1 MRRYFRTAIVFL
13 ICIAQILS
21 IVGCAFWK
29 TVEDVI
35 MNANRIQ
42 DTRQPTLTQPEI
54 ELLVS
59 RYGVTRDLVA
69 TEETLQILMTEDVFP
84 ESIIE
89 TVLPLPT
96 EQVPDEIYS
105 KLADL
110 FLTELSLEQMAR
122 FIELCFDTYEHP
134 NDSSSMLLLANTE
147 RFRRLRRI
155 MEDLLVDSRYEDRDM
170 LHRYSTF
177 VSASFIP
184 VAVSNSH
191 AEIRAFS
198 IVEQVDTEML
208 GFLHPNGEEARLDV
222 NSFIF
227 DYIGLYERGLTDI
240 AQSIQIFQTA
250 LPGRQLSEFM
260 SFVNWIYLNYARNLR
275 RTDQFERVMVEADFD
290 AGFMLGC
297 YQRDYA
303 LTRVVFSDESLM
315 IIRFVF
321 PLAETHYY
329 YPTGESYSTD
339 HDGSIRGRL
348 ITARELPEL
357 ESVENETSEE
367 RLSGQ
372 NGASEESIVEQSEAS
387 DEDLFEQN
395 EASEEDLGEQNEAS
409 DEDLFE
415 QNGASEEDLVEQN
428 GDE

>member
-147 RFRRLRRI
+147 RFRRLRSI

-184 VAVSNSH
+184 VAVSNNPT
-191 AEIRAFS
+191 EISAFS
-198 IVEQVDTEML
+198 IVEYADFTVSDLIPGGSPESVIMSF
-208 GFLHPNGEEARLDV
+208 FLN
-222 NSFIF
+222 
-227 DYIGLYERGLTDI
+227 YIGLRRNGRTEAT
-240 AQSIQIFQTA
+240 QNIQIFKTA
-250 LPGRQLSEFM
+250 VTGQQLSVLNRTF
-260 SFVNWIYLNYARNLR
+260 FVKYSEKELAARTLRQKEEIRGDRISVGNFIYLVCHGHEHAC
-275 RTDQFERVMVEADFD
+275 TWVE
-290 AGFMLGC
+290 
-297 YQRDYA
+297 
-303 LTRVVFSDESLM
+303 FSDESLVTL
-315 IIRFVF
+315 IIAF
-321 PLAETHYY
+321 PLGEAVLDY
-329 YPTGESYSTD
+329 GESYEYREN
-339 HDGSIRGRL
+339 GSVRHRL
-348 ITARELPEL
+348 IVARELPEPD
-357 ESVENETSEE
+357 SVE
-367 RLSGQ
+367 
-372 NGASEESIVEQSEAS
+372 
-387 DEDLFEQN
+387 DE
-395 EASEEDLGEQNEAS
+395 
-409 DEDLFE
+409 
-415 QNGASEEDLVEQN
+415 ASEEDLVEQN
-428 GDE
+428 GDK